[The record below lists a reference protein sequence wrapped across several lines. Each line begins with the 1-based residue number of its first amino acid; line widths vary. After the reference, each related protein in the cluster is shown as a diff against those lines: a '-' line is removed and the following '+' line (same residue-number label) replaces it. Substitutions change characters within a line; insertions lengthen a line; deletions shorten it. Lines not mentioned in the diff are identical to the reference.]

1 MPKDKIILKGMI
13 FHAYHGV
20 LAAEKELGQRFIV
33 DLEMSLNLKP
43 AGDNDDLR
51 LTINYAEIYEL
62 VKKIMLEAK
71 YDLIETVGEKI
82 AQAALIKDERIEE
95 IKVLLKKPEVPIA
108 GILDYAAIEIVRGR
122 KK

>member
-1 MPKDKIILKGMI
+1 MPKDKVILKGMI

-33 DLEMSLNLKP
+33 DLELSVNLKP

-51 LTINYAEIYEL
+51 LTINYAEVYEL
-62 VKKIMLEAK
+62 VKEVMLEDK

-82 AQAALIKDERIEE
+82 AKAALAKDDRIQE
-95 IKVLLKKPEVPIA
+95 IKVLIKKPEVPIP

-122 KK
+122 EI